1 MGKGQDYNPTP
12 KYPSVTQ
19 TRTLCYKKI
28 IQAENPNSATS
39 LNMLNFKSI
48 LVGRGC
54 HTSSEILDWLVG
66 SQAGWLAGL
75 LLSGIE
81 CLKQSICKSCR
92 FCTSGRNLVL
102 KVIQGWYGALAG
114 WLAGWLRLAG
124 RLWLVNV
131 NANFILVHI
140 SLNICKKTELRPGR
154 HSEITLLHRALHTSS
169 HTLPIT
175 WPRTLS

>member
-1 MGKGQDYNPTP
+1 LNFDTKPRYRRGITRTERRDPINISNRNATMNADNPNANLSDSVWAKMGRAQDYNPIL

-19 TRTLCYKKI
+19 TRTLCYRKI

-54 HTSSEILDWLVG
+54 HTSSKMLDWLVG

-81 CLKQSICKSCR
+81 CLKQCICKSCR

-102 KVIQGWYGALAG
+102 KVIQG
-114 WLAGWLRLAG
+114 
-124 RLWLVNV
+124 
-131 NANFILVHI
+131 
-140 SLNICKKTELRPGR
+140 
-154 HSEITLLHRALHTSS
+154 
-169 HTLPIT
+169 
-175 WPRTLS
+175 

>member
-1 MGKGQDYNPTP
+1 MSFDTKPRYRRGITRTERRDPINISNRNATMNADNPNANLSDSVWAKMGRAQDYNPTP

-19 TRTLCYKKI
+19 TRTLCYRKI

-81 CLKQSICKSCR
+81 CLKQCR
-92 FCTSGRNLVL
+92 
-102 KVIQGWYGALAG
+102 ALAG
-114 WLAGWLRLAG
+114 WLAGCGWVAG
-124 RLWLVNV
+124 CDW
-131 NANFILVHI
+131 
-140 SLNICKKTELRPGR
+140 
-154 HSEITLLHRALHTSS
+154 
-169 HTLPIT
+169 
-175 WPRTLS
+175 